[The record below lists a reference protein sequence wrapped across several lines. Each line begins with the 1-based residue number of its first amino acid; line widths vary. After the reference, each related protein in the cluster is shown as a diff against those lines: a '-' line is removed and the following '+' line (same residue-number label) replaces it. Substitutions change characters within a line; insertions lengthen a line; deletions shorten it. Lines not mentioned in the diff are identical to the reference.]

1 MVSFV
6 MYRIQNKKGTEKFQK
21 KADESI
27 LENLRTK
34 YAPITMSFPG
44 CVKVK
49 KCNFGNCYQS
59 TQTAFELWQMIN
71 RTSIHFY
78 EFKVEMVDILSG
90 NGSMVDSLMKGTR
103 NVKRA
108 CWIC

>member
-6 MYRIQNKKGTEKFQK
+6 MYRSQNVKRTARFQK

-27 LENLRTK
+27 LENLRIK

-49 KCNFGNCYQS
+49 KCNFGNCHQS

-71 RTSIHFY
+71 RTSIH
-78 EFKVEMVDILSG
+78 FKVEMVDILSG
-90 NGSMVDSLMKGTR
+90 NGSMVDSLMKGNI
-103 NVKRA
+103 NVRRV

>member
-6 MYRIQNKKGTEKFQK
+6 MYRNQNVKGTARFQK

-44 CVKVK
+44 CMKVQK
-49 KCNFGNCYQS
+49 KYYFANCLQS
-59 TQTAFELWQMIN
+59 TQTALELRQI
-71 RTSIHFY
+71 IH
-78 EFKVEMVDILSG
+78 D
-90 NGSMVDSLMKGTR
+90 TCR
-103 NVKRA
+103 
-108 CWIC
+108 